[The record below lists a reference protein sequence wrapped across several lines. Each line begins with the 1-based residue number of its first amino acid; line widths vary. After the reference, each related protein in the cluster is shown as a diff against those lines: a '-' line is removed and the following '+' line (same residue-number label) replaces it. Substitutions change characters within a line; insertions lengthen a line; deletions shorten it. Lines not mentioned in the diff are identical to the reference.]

1 MYNTDV
7 KVSNGFS
14 DIQSYNL
21 RAGRGNDFNRGSFMH
36 LLRWF
41 PTAKPN
47 ESRNHDSCASILNF
61 SLVIFSRIEIEIRK
75 SKNIY

>member
-14 DIQSYNL
+14 YIQSYNL

-41 PTAKPN
+41 PTEKLMKV
-47 ESRNHDSCASILNF
+47 EITIRVLDTDFFF
-61 SLVIFSRIEIEIRK
+61 SYIF
-75 SKNIY
+75 